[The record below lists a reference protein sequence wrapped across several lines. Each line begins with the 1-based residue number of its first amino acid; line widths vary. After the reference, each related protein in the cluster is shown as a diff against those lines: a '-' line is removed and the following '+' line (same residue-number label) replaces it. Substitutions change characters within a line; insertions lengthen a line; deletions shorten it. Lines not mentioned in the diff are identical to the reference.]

1 MTISVR
7 IVAIALLAACKG
19 GADARATTA
28 SATAESAAPAAAASP
43 TAQAPAKEASSGST
57 AAATV
62 STDPLVARADSARIR
77 GNPNAKVWM
86 ILSSDFQCPY
96 CKMWH
101 DSADMTIRREYID
114 NGKVRLAFLNY
125 PIASHQNAIP
135 AAEYAMCAA
144 AQNKFWEMH
153 DALFAAQDK
162 WVPLPKPGPVL
173 ESLATSVGVDVT
185 ALRACV
191 SSHKMLPLIE
201 ADHERATRAGV
212 RATPSFFIGNQV
224 LEGVQMPSDLRKVLD
239 AALASAGKP

>member
-1 MTISVR
+1 MTISIR
-7 IVAIALLAACKG
+7 ILAIALLAACKG
-19 GADARATTA
+19 TENARAK
-28 SATAESAAPAAAASP
+28 SATAESAAPAAAAAP
-43 TAQAPAKEASSGST
+43 TSQAPANDPSAAT
-57 AAATV
+57 AAPTAV

-114 NGKVRLAFLNY
+114 NGKVRLAFVNY
-125 PIASHQNAIP
+125 PIGSHQNAVP

-153 DALFAAQDK
+153 DALFASQDK

-173 ESLATSVGVDVT
+173 ESLATSVGVEVN

-201 ADHERATRAGV
+201 ADHEKAVRAGV
-212 RATPSFFIGNQV
+212 RATPSFFIGNQL
-224 LEGVQMPSDLRKVLD
+224 LEGVQMPADLRKVLD
-239 AALASAGKP
+239 AALANAK